1 MQQGRSHGMA
11 GAALSLEESQ
21 HFISKHGTSIDIRWV
36 HSERTSPARWNS
48 DRHHHEQ
55 KQRQGTK
62 GLSSLSE
69 ISMLDG
75 RSIMQR
81 SHLMGFKTS
90 SRVMW
95 ADLQVK
101 VPPLGESITDGS
113 VAAVLKQEGDTVE
126 EDDPLIQIETDKVTV
141 DVRSPVAGV
150 VKSILVQADETVHV
164 DSVVAVVKE
173 GEAAGK
179 AEGHVPVAD
188 TAKKDTV
195 SSASPAAASSSPSA
209 DAGEGAKTSAISHS
223 RPVSAAPGAYIPSI
237 SFPTRRTADGRIIS
251 ELSAEEQMIIRNDEL
266 AAKHSVHFFMAKRQV
281 ERPPLPPRRELSDKE
296 METVM
301 LGGAE

>member
-1 MQQGRSHGMA
+1 M
-11 GAALSLEESQ
+11 
-21 HFISKHGTSIDIRWV
+21 F
-36 HSERTSPARWNS
+36 
-48 DRHHHEQ
+48 
-55 KQRQGTK
+55 
-62 GLSSLSE
+62 
-69 ISMLDG
+69 DG
-75 RSIMQR
+75 RISILK
-81 SHLMGFKTS
+81 SHVMGFKTS
-90 SRVMW
+90 SETLW

-164 DSVVAVVKE
+164 DNVVAVVKE

-179 AEGHVPVAD
+179 AEGKVPVAD
-188 TAKKDTV
+188 TPKKETVV
-195 SSASPAAASSSPSA
+195 SSAPADSAAPSSPPA
-209 DAGEGAKTSAISHS
+209 DAGEGTKTHAVGHG
-223 RPVSAAPGAYIPSI
+223 RPVSAAPGAYVPQI
-237 SFPTRRTADGRIIS
+237 SFPTRRTADGRVIS

-266 AAKHSVHFFMAKRQV
+266 AAKKSVHFFMAKRQV